1 MYESFK
7 QELIA
12 TVDRQL
18 QSGMDADDIKSI
30 VEQAIEDN
38 DGSTV
43 DLNQIAVDETQ
54 KVAQESGLSGKD

>member
-1 MYESFK
+1 
-7 QELIA
+7 
-12 TVDRQL
+12 
-18 QSGMDADDIKSI
+18 MDADDIKSI

>member
-1 MYESFK
+1 VYESFK